1 MSRDK
6 PPSIPGAQ
14 TLGMTIF
21 LVSLSVLFA
30 ASIVGYLMVRVRSP
44 QWIPPGTAPLPMG
57 LWLSTLLLL
66 LSSITMHGAV
76 LYIRGGKREA
86 STRLLLATF
95 TLGAAFLCSQTYNWW
110 RMVTVD
116 AVLAT
121 KSLYAFTFYML
132 TGLHALHV
140 IGGLIPL
147 ARTAWRAHK
156 GAYSWADF
164 HGIRLM
170 AMYWHFLDAVW
181 IVLFAVLELAT

>member
-1 MSRDK
+1 MTREK
-6 PPSIPGAQ
+6 QPSVPGAGV
-14 TLGMTIF
+14 LGMTIF

-30 ASIVGYLMVRVRSP
+30 ASIVGYLMVRLRSP
-44 QWIPPGTAPLPMG
+44 QWVPPGTAPLPLG

-66 LSSITMHGAV
+66 LSSVTMHGAV
-76 LYIRGGKREA
+76 LAIGGGKRA
-86 STRLLLATF
+86 LSTRLLLT
-95 TLGAAFLCSQTYNWW
+95 TLGLGIAFLLSQTYNWW
-110 RMVTVD
+110 RMVAVD

-147 ARTAWRAHK
+147 ARTTWRSHE

-164 HGIRLM
+164 MGIRLM

-181 IVLFAVLELAT
+181 IVLFVILQLAT

>member
-1 MSRDK
+1 MNREK
-6 PPSIPGAQ
+6 QPSVPGAGV
-14 TLGMTIF
+14 LGMTIF

-30 ASIVGYLMVRVRSP
+30 ASVVGYLMVRLHST
-44 QWIPPGTAPLPMG
+44 QWVPPGTAPLPIG
-57 LWLSTLLLL
+57 LWASTLLLL
-66 LSSITMHGAV
+66 LSSVTMHGAV
-76 LYIRGGKREA
+76 LFIRGGKREIA
-86 STRLLLATF
+86 TRLLVATF
-95 TLGAAFLCSQTYNWW
+95 ALGLAFLGMQIFNWW
-110 RMVTVD
+110 RMVAVD

-147 ARTAWRAHK
+147 ARTSWRARK

-164 HGIRLM
+164 QGIRLM

-181 IVLFAVLELAT
+181 IVLFVVLQLAT

>member
-1 MSRDK
+1 MIREK
-6 PPSIPGAQ
+6 QPSVPGAGV
-14 TLGMTIF
+14 LGMTIF

-30 ASIVGYLMVRVRSP
+30 ASIVGYLVVRLRSP
-44 QWIPPGTAPLPMG
+44 QWIPPGTAPLPIG
-57 LWLSTLLLL
+57 LWASTLLLL
-66 LSSITMHGAV
+66 LSSVTMHGAV
-76 LYIRGGKREA
+76 LFIRGGKREI
-86 STRLLLATF
+86 STRLLVATF
-95 TLGAAFLCSQTYNWW
+95 GLGVAFLGMQVFNWW
-110 RMVTVD
+110 RMVAVD

-147 ARTAWRAHK
+147 ARTTWRAHA

-181 IVLFAVLELAT
+181 IVLFAVLEFAT

>member
-1 MSRDK
+1 MSREK
-6 PPSIPGAQ
+6 QPAIPGAGV
-14 TLGMTIF
+14 LGMAIF

-30 ASIVGYLMVRVRSP
+30 ASIVGYLMVRLHSP
-44 QWIPPGTAPLPMG
+44 RWVPPGTAPLPLG
-57 LWLSTLLLL
+57 LWASTLLLL
-66 LSSITMHGAV
+66 LSSVTMHGAV
-76 LYIRGGKREA
+76 LFIRGGKREI
-86 STRLLLATF
+86 STRLLVATF
-95 TLGAAFLCSQTYNWW
+95 ALGVAFLGMQVFNWW
-110 RMVTVD
+110 RMVAVD

-147 ARTAWRAHK
+147 ARTSWRAHR

-181 IVLFAVLELAT
+181 IVLFVVLQLGT

>member
-1 MSRDK
+1 
-6 PPSIPGAQ
+6 
-14 TLGMTIF
+14 MTIF

-44 QWIPPGTAPLPMG
+44 QWVPPGTAPLPLG
-57 LWLSTLLLL
+57 LWLSTFLLL
-66 LSSITMHGAV
+66 LSSVTMHGAV
-76 LYIRGGKREA
+76 LFMKGGKREA
-86 STRLLLATF
+86 STRLLGA
-95 TLGAAFLCSQTYNWW
+95 TLGLGLAFLLCQIFNWW
-110 RMVTVD
+110 RMVAVD

-140 IGGLIPL
+140 VGGLIPL
-147 ARTAWRAHK
+147 VRTTWRAHR

-181 IVLFAVLELAT
+181 IVLFVVLHLAT

>member
-1 MSRDK
+1 M
-6 PPSIPGAQ
+6 
-14 TLGMTIF
+14 
-21 LVSLSVLFA
+21 
-30 ASIVGYLMVRVRSP
+30 VGYLMVRLRSP
-44 QWIPPGTAPLPMG
+44 QWVPPGTAPLPVG

-66 LSSITMHGAV
+66 VSGITMHGAV
-76 LYIRGGKREA
+76 LAIRGGKREM
-86 STRLLLATF
+86 STRLLLT
-95 TLGAAFLCSQTYNWW
+95 TLVLGVAFLCSQVFNWW
-110 RMVTVD
+110 RMVAVD

-147 ARTAWRAHK
+147 VRTTWRAHR
-156 GAYSWADF
+156 GVYSWADY

-181 IVLFAVLELAT
+181 IVLFVVLQLAT

>member
-1 MSRDK
+1 MTREK
-6 PPSIPGAQ
+6 QPSVPGAGV
-14 TLGMTIF
+14 LGMTIF
-21 LVSLSVLFA
+21 LVSLSVLFV

-44 QWIPPGTAPLPMG
+44 QWIPPGTAPLPIG

-66 LSSITMHGAV
+66 LSSVTMHGAV
-76 LYIRGGKREA
+76 LYIRGGKQEA
-86 STRLLLATF
+86 STRLLGATF
-95 TLGAAFLCSQTYNWW
+95 VLGLAFLGSQTYNWW
-110 RMVTVD
+110 RMVAVD

-121 KSLYAFTFYML
+121 RSLYAFTFYML

-147 ARTAWRAHK
+147 TRTVWRAHR

-170 AMYWHFLDAVW
+170 AMYWHFLDAIW
-181 IVLFAVLELAT
+181 IALFAVLQLAS

>member
-1 MSRDK
+1 MTRDK
-6 PPSIPGAQ
+6 QASVPGAGV
-14 TLGMTIF
+14 LGMTLF

-30 ASIVGYLMVRVRSP
+30 ASIVGYLMVRVRAA
-44 QWIPPGTAPLPMG
+44 QWVPPGTAPLPVG

-66 LSSITMHGAV
+66 LSSVTMHGAV
-76 LYIRGGKREA
+76 LAIRGGKRET
-86 STRLLLATF
+86 STRLLGATMI
-95 TLGAAFLCSQTYNWW
+95 LGVAFLGSQIFNWW
-110 RMVTVD
+110 RMVAVD

-147 ARTAWRAHK
+147 VRTTWRAHG

-170 AMYWHFLDAVW
+170 AMYWHFLDVVW
-181 IVLFAVLELAT
+181 VVLFVVLQLAT

>member
-1 MSRDK
+1 MTRETQ
-6 PPSIPGAQ
+6 PSVPGAGV
-14 TLGMTIF
+14 LGMTIF

-30 ASIVGYLMVRVRSP
+30 ASLVGYLMVRLRSP
-44 QWIPPGTAPLPMG
+44 QWIPPGTAPLPLG

-66 LSSITMHGAV
+66 LSSVTMHGAV
-76 LYIRGGKREA
+76 LSIRGGKQEA

-95 TLGAAFLCSQTYNWW
+95 VLGLGFLGSQTYNWW
-110 RMVTVD
+110 RMVAVD

-147 ARTAWRAHK
+147 ARTSWRAHR

-181 IVLFAVLELAT
+181 IVLFAVLQVAT

>member
-1 MSRDK
+1 
-6 PPSIPGAQ
+6 
-14 TLGMTIF
+14 MTIF

-30 ASIVGYLMVRVRSP
+30 ASIVGYLMVRLRAA
-44 QWIPPGTAPLPMG
+44 QWVPPGTAPLPLG

-66 LSSITMHGAV
+66 LSSVTMHGAV
-76 LYIRGGKREA
+76 LAIGGGKRA
-86 STRLLLATF
+86 LSTRLLLT
-95 TLGAAFLCSQTYNWW
+95 TLGLGVAFLLSQTYNWW
-110 RMVTVD
+110 RMVAVD

-147 ARTAWRAHK
+147 ARTTWRSHK
-156 GAYSWADF
+156 GVYSWADF
-164 HGIRLM
+164 TGIRLM

-181 IVLFAVLELAT
+181 IVLFVILQLAT